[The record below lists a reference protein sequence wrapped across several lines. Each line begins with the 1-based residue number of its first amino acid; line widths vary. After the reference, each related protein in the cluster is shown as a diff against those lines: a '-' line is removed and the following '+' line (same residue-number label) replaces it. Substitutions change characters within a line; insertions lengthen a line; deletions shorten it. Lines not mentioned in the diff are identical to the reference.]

1 MLELLICAKITIG
14 CFVISVIPI
23 AGPETLDASY
33 TI

>member
-1 MLELLICAKITIG
+1 MLELLICAKLTFV
-14 CFVISVIPI
+14 FVISVIPI